1 MVINPPL
8 SLLLSCFHATI
19 AQKKFNRNFRR
30 DGVVVLRN
38 MKEGGE
44 LCMNLVKKWM
54 TAYCVHYMVDIF
66 FFDNDGWYL

>member
-1 MVINPPL
+1 
-8 SLLLSCFHATI
+8 
-19 AQKKFNRNFRR
+19 
-30 DGVVVLRN
+30 